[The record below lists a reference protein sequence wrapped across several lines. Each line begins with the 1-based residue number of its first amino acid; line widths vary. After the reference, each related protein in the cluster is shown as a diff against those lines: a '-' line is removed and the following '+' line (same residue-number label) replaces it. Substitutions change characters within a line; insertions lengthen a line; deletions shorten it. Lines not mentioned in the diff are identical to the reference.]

1 MTTIDVLWTGGLDST
16 FLVASLCAHE
26 DIAVQPYYI
35 IDEARRSTEQE
46 LKAIRTITD
55 ALRLHPAT
63 RGMEKPQEWQSLHD
77 MGYGEI
83 AAMTWFCHRPVC
95 GLPVR
100 ALLTLPRC
108 TERGYGLPCTRARTH
123 PRHLTHI
130 VRHNQ
135 SIYLF
140 EKEFV
145 LTDGPHFE

>member
-63 RGMEKPQEWQSLHD
+63 RGELRDVRIFHKAD
-77 MGYGEI
+77 I
-83 AAMTWFCHRPVC
+83 AP
-95 GLPVR
+95 
-100 ALLTLPRC
+100 
-108 TERGYGLPCTRARTH
+108 TRR
-123 PRHLTHI
+123 
-130 VRHNQ
+130 
-135 SIYLF
+135 
-140 EKEFV
+140 
-145 LTDGPHFE
+145 